1 MINKKATV
9 PILSVGADREQP
21 QQLCKISIADQVI
34 KDNSA
39 FENLPPKPDMGRR
52 MHSG

>member
-21 QQLCKISIADQVI
+21 QQLRKISIADHLF
-34 KDNSA
+34 KNNWLS
-39 FENLPPKPDMGRR
+39 ENLSSKSVMGRR
-52 MHSG
+52 VFSG

>member
-9 PILSVGADREQP
+9 PNLSVGADREQP
-21 QQLCKISIADQVI
+21 QQLRKISIADWIV
-34 KDNSA
+34 KNNWVS
-39 FENLPPKPDMGRR
+39 ENLPLRPDMGRR

>member
-21 QQLCKISIADQVI
+21 QQLRKISIADHLFKNNWVY
-34 KDNSA
+34 
-39 FENLPPKPDMGRR
+39 ENLPSKSVMGRR
-52 MHSG
+52 GHSG

>member
-21 QQLCKISIADQVI
+21 QQLRKISIADHLFKNNWV
-34 KDNSA
+34 S
-39 FENLPPKPDMGRR
+39 ENLPSKSIMGRR
-52 MHSG
+52 VHSG